1 MFDCSKVI
9 SSRCAALQPSGI
21 RKFFDLMEGMPD
33 VVSLTIG
40 QPDFVT
46 PWRIREAGIE
56 SIECGKTYYTSNA
69 GAPRLRE
76 AISRYLLNSFSL
88 QYDPQHEII
97 VTIGGSEAVDLAI
110 RALINPGDEVIV
122 DFPNFVCY
130 QPLVELCGGT
140 VVPILTTAAE
150 DFKVT
155 PEKLRAAIT
164 PRTKLLVLSYPN
176 NPTGGIMNRE
186 DLEGI
191 ADIIRKTD
199 IMVLADEIYAE
210 LTYDGKHCSLA
221 SLPGMREH
229 VITVSGFSKAFAMT
243 GWRLGYLCA
252 PAPVAAEVYKIH
264 QYGIMCAP
272 TASQFAGIEAMENGL
287 HYKDDMVAEYNMRRR
302 ITVSEL
308 EKIGLPCYV
317 PHGAFYVFPDI
328 TVSGLSS
335 EAFAEKL
342 LYDYHCGV
350 VPGSAFG
357 PGGEGFVR
365 ISYAY
370 SVNHIKEGI
379 QRIGKMLSD
388 LRS

>member
-122 DFPNFVCY
+122 HFPNFVCY

>member
-122 DFPNFVCY
+122 HFPNFVCY

-272 TASQFAGIEAMENGL
+272 TASQFAGIEAMEN
-287 HYKDDMVAEYNMRRR
+287 
-302 ITVSEL
+302 
-308 EKIGLPCYV
+308 
-317 PHGAFYVFPDI
+317 
-328 TVSGLSS
+328 
-335 EAFAEKL
+335 
-342 LYDYHCGV
+342 
-350 VPGSAFG
+350 
-357 PGGEGFVR
+357 
-365 ISYAY
+365 
-370 SVNHIKEGI
+370 
-379 QRIGKMLSD
+379 
-388 LRS
+388 

>member
-97 VTIGGSEAVDLAI
+97 VTVGGSEAVDHAI

-122 DFPNFVCY
+122 HFPNFVCY

>member
-122 DFPNFVCY
+122 HFPNFVCY

-210 LTYDGKHCSLA
+210 MTYDGKHCSLA

>member
-122 DFPNFVCY
+122 HFPNFVCY

-210 LTYDGKHCSLA
+210 MTYDGKHCSLA

-379 QRIGKMLSD
+379 ERIGKMLSD